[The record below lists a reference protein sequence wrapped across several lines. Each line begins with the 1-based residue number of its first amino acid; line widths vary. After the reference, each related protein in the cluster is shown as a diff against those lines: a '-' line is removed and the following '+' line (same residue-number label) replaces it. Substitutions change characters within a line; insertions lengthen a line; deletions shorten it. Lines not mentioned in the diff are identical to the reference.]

1 MWQGTTGYHSSCEL
15 WTGATPIDSK
25 ILLLILSFGSY
36 HKIFIEVCPEKVQPS
51 LIQWELFVWHQCNL
65 ATRKRV
71 LECACV
77 NNDNF
82 TVLVSGAVDAVDC
95 VLCGCYIQNDWT
107 SWAMNL
113 HQILHW
119 AWTFLRKNYSDDSEG
134 HSYGQLVIGGCIMTM
149 CPLTHH
155 ISFRVFGAL
164 QARFSALW
172 ILIFPKLILPWKG
185 KRFQTVN
192 EIQENMMGQLMVIG
206 RTVWGSKVSALK
218 GTEASLSYVQCFLYI
233 VSSPINVSFSYY
245 VAGYLL
251 DRCCMAAKM
260 FWSDIS
266 LEVISHYGFTQ
277 FLS

>member
-65 ATRKRV
+65 ATKKRV

-107 SWAMNL
+107 SWAINL

-119 AWTFLRKNYSDDSEG
+119 AWTFLHGNYLDDSEG
-134 HSYGQLVIGGCIMTM
+134 FPGWCNEHSTNKSVAQMLQRWWKICWKWSMFWKACNKQDTWECWTCTGCTNKDRW
-149 CPLTHH
+149 LTVWELEADLG
-155 ISFRVFGAL
+155 IPELLCR
-164 QARFSALW
+164 RFSFS
-172 ILIFPKLILPWKG
+172 ILAW
-185 KRFQTVN
+185 
-192 EIQENMMGQLMVIG
+192 NMLRQ
-206 RTVWGSKVSALK
+206 
-218 GTEASLSYVQCFLYI
+218 
-233 VSSPINVSFSYY
+233 NSFSAFCYQSRRNI
-245 VAGYLL
+245 ALL
-251 DRCCMAAKM
+251 
-260 FWSDIS
+260 
-266 LEVISHYGFTQ
+266 
-277 FLS
+277 